1 MIKFFKI
8 LALLEGVSM
17 LLLLFVAM
25 PMKYMF
31 GDPFLVKHVGM
42 AHGVL
47 FVAYIIVATML
58 KFEDSWSWKKYAY
71 ICIASAVP
79 FGTLS
84 MESNY
89 SPRPS

>member
-8 LALLEGVSM
+8 LALVEGVSM

-25 PMKYMF
+25 PMKYVF

-58 KFEDSWSWKKYAY
+58 KFEDSWSWKKYGY
-71 ICIASAVP
+71 ICLASVLP
-79 FGTLS
+79 FGTFI
-84 MESNY
+84 MERKY
-89 SPRPS
+89 FPRVS